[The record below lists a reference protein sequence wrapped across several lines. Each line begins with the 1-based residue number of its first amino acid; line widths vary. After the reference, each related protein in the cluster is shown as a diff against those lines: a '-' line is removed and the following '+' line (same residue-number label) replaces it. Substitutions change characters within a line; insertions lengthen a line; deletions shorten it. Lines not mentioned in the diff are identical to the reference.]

1 MDNIISTKSFNFAV
15 RIVNLYKY
23 LCSDKKEFVLSK
35 QLLRSGTSIG
45 SNVKEA
51 INAQSRNDFL
61 SKMNISLKEAGEA
74 EYWIELLMAT
84 EYLNEKEGNSILNDC
99 VEIKKI
105 LYSIVKKI
113 KTS

>member
-1 MDNIISTKSFNFAV
+1 
-15 RIVNLYKY
+15 
-23 LCSDKKEFVLSK
+23 
-35 QLLRSGTSIG
+35 
-45 SNVKEA
+45 
-51 INAQSRNDFL
+51 
-61 SKMNISLKEAGEA
+61 MNISLKEAGEA
-74 EYWIELLMAT
+74 EYWIELLIAT